1 MHRRD
6 LLRFLG
12 SASIIVGL
20 TPDGLLAL
28 GRDNHHRI
36 ATGRSPLG
44 FFDSHQMHTVAT
56 AGERIMP
63 ATDTPGAMA
72 AECHRFTEL
81 IVSERYDAARQ
92 RRFVS
97 GLVDLDQRSARMHQ
111 RLFVDNTP
119 VEQDAVLSSIESDA
133 YDASDAMRPDIFW
146 RDLKYLTLFGY
157 YTSEVGIEQEL
168 QLNHFPGRFD
178 GCAVIETVTK

>member
-20 TPDGLLAL
+20 TPDDLLAL
-28 GRDNHHRI
+28 GRDTHSRLT
-36 ATGRSPLG
+36 TGRSPIG
-44 FFDSHQMHTVAT
+44 FFDSHQMHTVAA

-63 ATDTPGAMA
+63 ATNTPGAMV

-92 RRFVS
+92 RRFVL
-97 GLVDLDQRSARMHQ
+97 GLVDLDQRAARMHQ

-119 VEQDAVLSSIESDA
+119 VEQDAVLSAVESDA
-133 YDASDAMRPDIFW
+133 FDATDAMLPDIFW

-168 QLNHFPGRFD
+168 QVNRFPGHFD
-178 GCAVIETVTK
+178 GCAVIETVAK

>member
-20 TPDGLLAL
+20 TPDDLLAL
-28 GRDNHHRI
+28 GRDTHDRM
-36 ATGRSPLG
+36 AVGRSPLG
-44 FFDSHQMHTVAT
+44 FFDSHQMHTVAA
-56 AGERIMP
+56 AGERIIP

-97 GLVDLDQRSARMHQ
+97 GLVDLDQRASRMHQ
-111 RLFVDNTP
+111 RLFLDNTAA
-119 VEQDAVLSSIESDA
+119 EQDAVLSTVESDA
-133 YDASDAMRPDIFW
+133 YDATGAMLPDIFW

-168 QLNHFPGRFD
+168 QVNRFPGRFD
-178 GCAVIETVTK
+178 GCAVIETVSR